1 MNYDE
6 LHDQLLK
13 EFRAYFEDYQTWA
26 TTESHASGMRARAHL
41 SEIRR
46 IASALRVEILETR
59 KLKPKIKSPAY
70 RAARLAEQQAQNQQ
84 AHGDDD
90 AN

>member
-1 MNYDE
+1 MSYEE
-6 LHDQLLK
+6 LHDRLMK
-13 EFRAYFEDYQTWA
+13 EFRAYFEDYQNWA